1 MEMSKNMS
9 IYFLNKSFSLFFTV
23 HDPHIFNNNKLF
35 YSKIFEEVM
44 IILNL
49 SQKKDEKK
57 LIKIKKKHYYILFIL
72 DVLLKNSSNHDY
84 ISKPIIK
91 NCFVSIN
98 NIFYNILIEKDV
110 EPQETEL
117 LFEAMSEYKED
128 NLSSAVLEKDYPVY
142 NF

>member
-1 MEMSKNMS
+1 
-9 IYFLNKSFSLFFTV
+9 
-23 HDPHIFNNNKLF
+23 
-35 YSKIFEEVM
+35 M

-49 SQKKDEKK
+49 SQTKDEKK
-57 LIKIKKKHYYILFIL
+57 LTKIKNEHYYILFIL
-72 DVLLKNSSNHDY
+72 DVLLKNSSNHEY

-117 LFEAMSEYKED
+117 LFEAMSECEED

>member
-1 MEMSKNMS
+1 
-9 IYFLNKSFSLFFTV
+9 
-23 HDPHIFNNNKLF
+23 
-35 YSKIFEEVM
+35 M

-49 SQKKDEKK
+49 SQTKDEKK
-57 LIKIKKKHYYILFIL
+57 LTKIKNEHYYILFIL

-98 NIFYNILIEKDV
+98 NIFYNILNETKV

-117 LFEAMSEYKED
+117 LFEAMVQPEKN
-128 NLSSAVLEKDYPVY
+128 NLSNKVLEKDYPVY
-142 NF
+142 II

>member
-1 MEMSKNMS
+1 
-9 IYFLNKSFSLFFTV
+9 
-23 HDPHIFNNNKLF
+23 
-35 YSKIFEEVM
+35 M

-49 SQKKDEKK
+49 SQNKDEKK

-91 NCFVSIN
+91 SCFVSIN

-128 NLSSAVLEKDYPVY
+128 NLSDEVLEKDYPVY